1 MDVLKETIL
10 TSLYIDSQWF
20 ASAEEEGRTE
30 EPSEY
35 KLRKAREEGRVAKSQ
50 EINGSLVM
58 LFTVACLL
66 IIGGWLFNN
75 IITVIRF
82 YFDRCATMELT
93 DPAVFSVFL
102 EYLVRCFLPIAIV
115 AIIAAIAG
123 NVIQTKGFIFSVKP
137 IQPNFSKILP
147 KFGEYFKRT
156 IFSGQGLFNIF
167 KSLFKVAV
175 VFVSAYIVIKNEMPK
190 LLSME
195 NVGLWTGM
203 LYLAKLVAK
212 LLIIAAIIFLGV
224 SIPDYFVQRHEFMEQ
239 MKMSKQEVKEEYKEL
254 EGDPYTK
261 SKLRQYMREMMSQ
274 NVYENVAKADVVI
287 TNPTHYA
294 VAVLYDRETMQGP
307 TVMAKGVDS
316 LALRIKEIAREN
328 GVEIVENKPLA
339 RALYA
344 QVEIGDIIPREFW
357 EALSII
363 LQRIYRMKGKL

>member
-1 MDVLKETIL
+1 MV
-10 TSLYIDSQWF
+10 IDSQWF

-58 LFTVACLL
+58 LLTVGCLL

-75 IITVIRF
+75 IVAVIRF
-82 YFDRCATMELT
+82 YFDRCATMEIT
-93 DPAVFSVFL
+93 DPAVFGVFL

-115 AIIAAIAG
+115 AIVAAVAG
-123 NVIQTKGFIFSVKP
+123 NIIQTKGFIFSVKP
-137 IQPNFSKILP
+137 ITPNFSKILP

-175 VFVSAYIVIKNEMPK
+175 IFFSAYLIIKNELPK
-190 LLSME
+190 LLALE
-195 NVGLWTGM
+195 NVSLWTGVV
-203 LYLAKLVAK
+203 YLSKLVAK
-212 LLIIAAIIFLGV
+212 LLLIASVIFLGV

-261 SKLRQYMREMMSQ
+261 SRLRQYMREMMSQ

-294 VAVLYDRETMQGP
+294 VAVLYDRDTMQGP

-328 GVEIVENKPLA
+328 NVEIVENKPLA

-363 LQRIYRMKGKL
+363 LQRIYRMKGKM